1 MTAAL
6 KIIRSVMTTE
16 IVRTQTTISAILLKP
31 LKFYWLACKLAEIK
45 NEVFLLFEETMATSA
60 AENTNM
66 ELKNVEGPV
75 TAEIIE
81 KVKDVVTASLRND
94 IAVKER

>member
-1 MTAAL
+1 
-6 KIIRSVMTTE
+6 
-16 IVRTQTTISAILLKP
+16 
-31 LKFYWLACKLAEIK
+31 
-45 NEVFLLFEETMATSA
+45 MATSA